1 MSITIVFKGPLISR
15 FGKEKIEVNSN
26 SSLEDILF
34 KIDNENTIVSKDKK
48 IKAGYIILI
57 NGKDYRLSNTS
68 QLKDGDIIEILP
80 VNHGG

>member
-34 KIDNENTIVSKDKK
+34 KIDNENIIISKDKK

-57 NGKDYRLSNTS
+57 NGKDYRLSNAS

-80 VNHGG
+80 INHGG

>member
-34 KIDNENTIVSKDKK
+34 KIDNENVIISKDKK
-48 IKAGYIILI
+48 IKAGYIIL
-57 NGKDYRLSNTS
+57 N
-68 QLKDGDIIEILP
+68 
-80 VNHGG
+80 